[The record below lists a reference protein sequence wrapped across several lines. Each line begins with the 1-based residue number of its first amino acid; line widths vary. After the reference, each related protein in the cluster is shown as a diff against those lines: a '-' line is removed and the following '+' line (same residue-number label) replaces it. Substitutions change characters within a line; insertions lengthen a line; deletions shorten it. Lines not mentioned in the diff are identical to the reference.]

1 MKEVV
6 YNITTGHTYERDYV
20 PSPEPAQ
27 PDQTMP
33 TLTARQLRLGLLD
46 YLDQVEQIIAN
57 SDDRALQI
65 EWEYATEFERNHPAI
80 VSIGEAIG
88 LTPEQIDAMW
98 INAANT

>member
-1 MKEVV
+1 MSAV
-6 YNITTGHTYERDYV
+6 YDARTGEIVYLEPVDTI
-20 PSPEPAQ
+20 PEAPT
-27 PDQTMP
+27 PMP